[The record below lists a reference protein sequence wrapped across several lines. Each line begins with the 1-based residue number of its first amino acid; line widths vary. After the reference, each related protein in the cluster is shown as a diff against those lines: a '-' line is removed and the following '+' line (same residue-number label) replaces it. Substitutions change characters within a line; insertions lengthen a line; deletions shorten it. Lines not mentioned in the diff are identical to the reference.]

1 MPRSEF
7 HESSSSSS
15 SSTST
20 SSELESERFP
30 PASKIRAEAQKTS
43 SEQSSSSTKSESE
56 VENSSKKPEYSEA
69 HLHECQPSK
78 SLVTRSQ
85 SELVDLRSIP
95 PYEGTTQTQKRNLR
109 RRNCKRLRKS
119 KSLKIL
125 SPDATISNHVKP
137 RDVEKSNGNEE
148 YEENVAHEHKEDL
161 QTSTSQA
168 RKDSSPMNLIYDTAL
183 VHDTS
188 KDKPIADADPTIPL
202 APNQE
207 VELELRNGSNV
218 NEGSE
223 EKEYLHQTPPEE
235 SVSIKPIDEASKQIT
250 PELNKRRS
258 KLDLPSSR
266 RLLFGSLGLRT
277 PKTKDEEES
286 IRAKLM
292 KDIKPMHEPK
302 PAENDKAGEPPAFLV
317 DGDDESWRDKIIL
330 KAVECCHDGIELST
344 PPFPFVQRWDPQ
356 QQKPYP
362 NYLKKNFKRNK
373 KRKRNDERYYSD
385 NFEQKIDEE
394 TAGLHGSA
402 SPRIHHF
409 FNELNPERSTGQT
422 DNNDYDAAISE
433 QLMRETEAS
442 ASTSVAIEAT
452 QDLPSLSEDM
462 SIYASLV
469 ENAAKP
475 GAVIAFKQ
483 LDMSEETNW
492 QPKVSSYRTALI
504 ESLTDDGLIRMALAK
519 RDQSQ
524 KQEIYDEKTGER
536 IYSKFEMPG
545 FDDEAAQ
552 NVRDVEISFSELIQP
567 KLIQAAEASTV
578 QEEAHCSAHEG
589 GSPRKDTDMTMG
601 DDIEPH
607 VLKDKTPSP
616 ELPLEAFNQGTI
628 KKANEN
634 VRQEIFDLIKD
645 AGWRS
650 SLCSNNVER
659 LGREPKSVSPTFNGF
674 RSSPP
679 LEDTTKSEEVLI
691 APGEVTVDSL
701 PSSQRNDTFEI
712 AESLPVQRIATSNSP
727 IHNPSYGGEDVSVK
741 DENVNERSMWGELQ
755 HQPNSAESHQISP
768 QQFPSETSLYQSNS
782 SVIQPKGTH
791 APILSNDSVL
801 GLDDQ
806 SSDNE
811 FPTLENVFSQ
821 IRSSQARSA
830 DDDLSYMEQ
839 SSFESTKFNR
849 ARTQDSPAAKSKI
862 IGKESISQKSTLFK
876 WDESEIEDK
885 KITPRASQAAVKSQ
899 IVDLTLSS
907 DLVHPASDESDYADN
922 GTQLPSGPGWIK
934 KNRSREGRLDAYTNK
949 ADLERSSRFM
959 STGAY

>member
-1 MPRSEF
+1 M
-7 HESSSSSS
+7 
-15 SSTST
+15 
-20 SSELESERFP
+20 
-30 PASKIRAEAQKTS
+30 
-43 SEQSSSSTKSESE
+43 
-56 VENSSKKPEYSEA
+56 
-69 HLHECQPSK
+69 
-78 SLVTRSQ
+78 
-85 SELVDLRSIP
+85 
-95 PYEGTTQTQKRNLR
+95 TQTQKRNLR

-148 YEENVAHEHKEDL
+148 YEENVAHDHKEDL

-168 RKDSSPMNLIYDTAL
+168 RKDSSPMNVIYDTAL
-183 VHDTS
+183 VQDTS
-188 KDKPIADADPTIPL
+188 KDKLIADTDPTIPL
-202 APNQE
+202 TPNQE
-207 VELELRNGSNV
+207 VELKLRNGSNV

-223 EKEYLHQTPPEE
+223 EKENLHQTPSEE
-235 SVSIKPIDEASKQIT
+235 SVSSKPIDELSEQIT

-277 PKTKDEEES
+277 PKTKDDEES

-292 KDIKPMHEPK
+292 NDIKPMHEPIST
-302 PAENDKAGEPPAFLV
+302 ENDKAGEPPAFLV

-362 NYLKKNFKRNK
+362 NHLKKNFKRNR
-373 KRKRNDERYYSD
+373 KRKRNNERYYSD

-394 TAGLHGSA
+394 IVGLHGSA

-409 FNELNPERSTGQT
+409 FNELNPERSTGQP
-422 DNNDYDAAISE
+422 DNNNYDAAISE

-462 SIYASLV
+462 SIYPSLV

-492 QPKVSSYRTALI
+492 QPKVSNYRTALI
-504 ESLTDDGLIRMALAK
+504 ECLTDDGLIRMALAK

-552 NVRDVEISFSELIQP
+552 NVRDVEISLSELIQP
-567 KLIQAAEASTV
+567 KLIQAAEALTV
-578 QEEAHCSAHEG
+578 QEEAHCSALEG
-589 GSPRKDTDMTMG
+589 GSPRKDIDMAMG
-601 DDIEPH
+601 DDIEAHEGRSPRKDTDMAMGDGIEPH

-616 ELPLEAFNQGTI
+616 ELPIEAFNQGTI
-628 KKANEN
+628 KKANES

-674 RSSPP
+674 GSSPP
-679 LEDTTKSEEVLI
+679 LKNTTKSEEVLI

-701 PSSQRNDTFEI
+701 QSSQRNDTFEI

-727 IHNPSYGGEDVSVK
+727 ILNPSYGGEDVSIK
-741 DENVNERSMWGELQ
+741 DENVNERSMWGEPQ

-782 SVIQPKGTH
+782 SVIQPKGAH

-821 IRSSQARSA
+821 IRSSQARSSFEPSLPA

-839 SSFESTKFNR
+839 SSFESTKYSQ
-849 ARTQDSPAAKSKI
+849 ARTQDSRAAKSKI
-862 IGKESISQKSTLFK
+862 NGKESISQKSTLFK

-885 KITPRASQAAVKSQ
+885 NITPRASQAAVKSQ

-907 DLVHPASDESDYADN
+907 DPVHPASDESDYVDN

-934 KNRSREGRLDAYTNK
+934 KNRSRVGRLDAYTNK

-959 STGAY
+959 STGTY